1 MSIAQK
7 AKESKIKY
15 SAQAIS
21 LLEQMSDE
29 FDIEEF
35 ERWVQDKMFV
45 VGSMYIVDYL
55 TFRKIQKEKT
65 NQKLPCNH
73 HK

>member
-1 MSIAQK
+1 MSIVQK
-7 AKESKIKY
+7 AKDSKIKY
-15 SAQAIS
+15 SAQAIA

-29 FDIEEF
+29 FDLEEF

-55 TFRKIQKEKT
+55 TFRKMQKEKA
-65 NQKLPCNH
+65 NQKSLCNPQL
-73 HK
+73 